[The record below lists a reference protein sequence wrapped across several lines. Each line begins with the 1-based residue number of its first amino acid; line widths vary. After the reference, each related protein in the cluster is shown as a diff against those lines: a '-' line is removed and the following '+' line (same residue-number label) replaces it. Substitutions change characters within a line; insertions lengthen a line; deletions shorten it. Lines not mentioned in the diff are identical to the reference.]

1 MQAKLLQLCPTLW
14 HLMDYSSAGSS
25 VHLLEWVAMLCS
37 RGFSW
42 PRDQRHRDMG
52 LLCLLHWQAGSLP
65 IAPPGK
71 PINRASQVAQIVK
84 NLPAIQ
90 ETWIWSLGWEWLPT
104 PVFLPEEFH
113 GQRSRLQSVG
123 SQLNNSHF
131 YFYTHTHA
139 HMNHF
144 ATPETNTTLY
154 INSTPIKNKILK
166 KSVRTTNLILNTSF
180 WGEK

>member
-104 PVFLPEEFH
+104 SSILAWRIPWTEKQATVRGVATEQLPLLLLH
-113 GQRSRLQSVG
+113 T
-123 SQLNNSHF
+123 
-131 YFYTHTHA
+131 YT
-139 HMNHF
+139 
-144 ATPETNTTLY
+144 
-154 INSTPIKNKILK
+154 
-166 KSVRTTNLILNTSF
+166 RTYESLCYTRN
-180 WGEK
+180 